1 MQFYEILTKDYG
13 FTNIEFFRLNFALGY
28 LGEIFY
34 TKEGIGYTCRGINDY
49 FKWALNNFKTSEI
62 PYDKNKLF
70 DDVIQYF
77 PKHFIDFPDIRNHR
91 NENIDFA
98 ILDVNTNEMTTIS
111 KAIEKTI
118 YYDFRPNYILA
129 NETKIVVAEGPQQNL
144 IENLAPIPK
153 LAPTSTHHS
162 HDTI

>member
-1 MQFYEILTKDYG
+1 MTKDYG
-13 FTNIEFFRLNFALGY
+13 FTNIEFFILNFALEH
-28 LGEIFY
+28 LGGIFNSPHN
-34 TKEGIGYTCRGINDY
+34 IGYNCKQINDY
-49 FKWALNNFKTSEI
+49 FKWALTDFKTSKI
-62 PYDKNKLF
+62 PDDKNKFF
-70 DDVIQYF
+70 DDVIQYS
-77 PKHFIDFPDIRNHR
+77 PSRLINYYDVCIYNHR
-91 NENIDFA
+91 NKNIDFA